1 MSDLMLF
8 PLKRCSHCRRL
19 AIYKWDRY
27 MITTTC
33 SFGGAIERRRV
44 CRKHYKEF
52 NEKNKPQGAS

>member
-27 MITTTC
+27 MITTTF
-33 SFGGAIERRRV
+33 SFGGGIERYRV
-44 CRKHYKEF
+44 CGKHYKMF
-52 NEKNKPQGAS
+52 NKANRGQGAA